1 LDVDGISRDASVVAH
16 YKADPLNYQ
25 GRMGARW
32 AYETLRNMRLA
43 AEQAGSGAVHW
54 PLLLLQGDADRLVY
68 APGATL
74 FFERASSAD
83 KTFRSFAG
91 GYHELFHDS
100 QSRDEALDALAHWLA
115 ERCHASAARAESAA
129 AVPARESKELP

>member
-1 LDVDGISRDASVVAH
+1 
-16 YKADPLNYQ
+16 
-25 GRMGARW
+25 MGARW
-32 AYETLRNMRLA
+32 AYETLRNMRRA
-43 AEQAGSGAVHW
+43 GEQASGGQVRW

-91 GYHELFHDS
+91 GYHELFHDG
-100 QSRDEALDALAHWLA
+100 QSRDEALDALAHWVA
-115 ERCHASAARAESAA
+115 ERCGAPAARAEGAA
-129 AVPARESKELP
+129 AVPARQSKQLP